1 MTDFDP
7 FDIQT
12 AQARENDRRH
22 TAAMERRAEAE
33 DWSWLLA
40 SKRGRRI
47 VRELL
52 DVAGVARSS
61 FTGSSETFYREGQ
74 RAIGLHILRQA
85 WTHAREEVP
94 NLLRADDE

>member
-33 DWSWLLA
+33 DWTWFLA
-40 SKRGRRI
+40 S
-47 VRELL
+47 
-52 DVAGVARSS
+52 
-61 FTGSSETFYREGQ
+61 
-74 RAIGLHILRQA
+74 
-85 WTHAREEVP
+85 
-94 NLLRADDE
+94 